1 MSFKSSG
8 CERFTGDAKKL
19 DSFSSPSLHGTE
31 AGGVPV
37 LDFGCSSRHFT
48 RDFLLQDFS
57 PARHLA
63 SGLTMFSC
71 PSSSFST
78 QDNGFIKFSQSRH
91 SVFDYATRPAT
102 SSFVDAHC
110 AVFSSGQFNYTGLRI
125 PVPSR
130 LNIPVW
136 HALLQDYE
144 DFVICDFLEFGWPL
158 GYTNQTLPVF
168 DLRAHRG
175 ALNFPSAVQDY
186 LSSEISLG
194 RFAEPFDAPPFPDG
208 FVVSP
213 LNTVAKRDSQER
225 RVIVD
230 LSWPCGSSVN
240 DGIPS
245 GSFLGELLELT
256 YPTIDAIVSAIV
268 SLGRGCMLYKRDL
281 RKAYRQFPVD
291 PHDYHLLGYTW
302 NRQFYFDTVLTM
314 GQGHPTRI

>member
-1 MSFKSSG
+1 M
-8 CERFTGDAKKL
+8 
-19 DSFSSPSLHGTE
+19 
-31 AGGVPV
+31 PV
-37 LDFGCSSRHFT
+37 LDFDCSSRHFT
-48 RDFLLQDFS
+48 RDLLLHDFS

-63 SGLTMFSC
+63 SGLTLFSC

-91 SVFDYATRPAT
+91 SVFDSATRPTT

-136 HALLQDYE
+136 RALLQDYE
-144 DFVICDFLEFGWPL
+144 DRVIYEFSEFGWPL
-158 GYTNQTLPVF
+158 GYTNQTL
-168 DLRAHRG
+168 
-175 ALNFPSAVQDY
+175 
-186 LSSEISLG
+186 
-194 RFAEPFDAPPFPDG
+194 PFDAPPFPDG

-213 LNTVAKRDSQER
+213 LNTVAKRDPQER

-245 GSFLGELLELT
+245 GSFLGELLDLT

-302 NRQFYFDTVLTM
+302 NGQFYFDTVLTM
-314 GQGHPTRI
+314 GLRSAAMACQRSTSAVSWILNRRGLSTFNYLDDFIGVSPLPLQRLISTRLASCCIILD

>member
-1 MSFKSSG
+1 
-8 CERFTGDAKKL
+8 
-19 DSFSSPSLHGTE
+19 
-31 AGGVPV
+31 
-37 LDFGCSSRHFT
+37 
-48 RDFLLQDFS
+48 
-57 PARHLA
+57 
-63 SGLTMFSC
+63 MFSC
-71 PSSSFST
+71 PNSSFSN
-78 QDNGFIKFSQSRH
+78 QDNGSITFSQSRH

-110 AVFSSGQFNYTGLRI
+110 AVFSSGQFNYTGLCI

-136 HALLQDYE
+136 RALLQDYE

-168 DLRAHRG
+168 DLRTHRG
-175 ALNFPSAVQDY
+175 ALNFPSSVQDY

-194 RFAEPFDAPPFPDG
+194 RVAGPFDAPPFPDG

-213 LNTVAKRDSQER
+213 LNRVAKRDSQEQ

-245 GSFLGELLELT
+245 GSFLGELLVLT
-256 YPTIDAIVSAIV
+256 YHTIDAIVSAIV

-281 RKAYRQFPVD
+281 RKAYRQFPLD
-291 PHDYHLLGYTW
+291 PHEYHLLGYTW

-314 GQGHPTRI
+314 GH